1 MNEIKIKA
9 GKIYID
15 DIEINNI
22 LDISINDLS
31 DGNIQVGITFLSK
44 AEDKTND

>member
-15 DIEINNI
+15 DIEINNVS
-22 LDISINDLS
+22 DISIIDQS
-31 DGNIQVGITFLSK
+31 GGNIRIGITFLSK
-44 AEDKTND
+44 SEDKTDD

>member
-9 GKIYID
+9 GKIYIN

-22 LDISINDLS
+22 SDISINDQS
-31 DGNIQVGITFLSK
+31 DGNIRIGITFLSK
-44 AEDKTND
+44 AEGNYDD